1 MHISA
6 LKAVAAPF
14 QIITKKVSSYRQKT
28 QNEIPKKTEKITI
41 MQKLLFC
48 RNTDDGV
55 IVGLFSEKCLQKH
68 KTIIKKEKEIHFH
81 KKHALSQMIHC
92 PLTLSEHY

>member
-28 QNEIPKKTEKITI
+28 QKEIPKNPKYHYYA
-41 MQKLLFC
+41 KLLFC
-48 RNTDDGV
+48 RNTDDCV